1 VGDYIEL
8 RKELDALQSKL
19 LNELIPPLKEM
30 QAKVN
35 AMLLDAMNV
44 AGQIR
49 VASERFI
56 NRANDEIE
64 SEGLGNI
71 GRRKRSTDL
80 GGMGDKADPKSDA
93 PSAGSPAPVALPPG
107 KRGCGNCGQPGHRR
121 TSCPKPDKNAN
132 KPMGKRGCSKCGKAG
147 HRAPTCPN

>member
-1 VGDYIEL
+1 MGDYIEL
-8 RKELDALQSKL
+8 RKELDSLQSRL
-19 LNELIPPLKEM
+19 LNEIVPPIREM
-30 QAKVN
+30 QAKIN
-35 AMLLDAMNV
+35 GMLLEAMNV
-44 AGQIR
+44 SGQIR

-64 SEGLGNI
+64 AEGKGNI

-80 GGMGDKADPKSDA
+80 GGMGDKADPVSA
-93 PSAGSPAPVALPPG
+93 PSVATTPFVPLPPG

-121 TSCPKPDKNAN
+121 NSCPKPDKNAN
-132 KPMGKRGCSKCGKAG
+132 KPMGKRGCSKCGRAG